1 MTSLPNCDQRSIKK
15 WREDCEQKEST
26 DFWAH
31 QDGKMTQIQDWIEI
45 NIKNINIGLRFS
57 EFSVLL
63 CTKFI
68 KQSEIFQHYIQFFY
82 VQHNHFS
89 ISQNL
94 SLLDHFT
101 LISFILSGGFG
112 SFINIS

>member
-1 MTSLPNCDQRSIKK
+1 MIKETSKSGEKIVNGQKKSI
-15 WREDCEQKEST
+15 
-26 DFWAH
+26 DFCAH
-31 QDGKMTQIQDWIEI
+31 QDGKMIQIQDCIEI

-68 KQSEIFQHYIQFFY
+68 KQSEIFQQYIQKFY

-89 ISQNL
+89 I
-94 SLLDHFT
+94 
-101 LISFILSGGFG
+101 
-112 SFINIS
+112 